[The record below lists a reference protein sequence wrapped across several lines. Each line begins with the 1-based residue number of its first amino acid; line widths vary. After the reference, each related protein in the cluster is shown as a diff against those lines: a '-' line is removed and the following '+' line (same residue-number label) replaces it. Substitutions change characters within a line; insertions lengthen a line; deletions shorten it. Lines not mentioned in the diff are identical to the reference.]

1 MSLTERLPYYPRS
14 NLIEQVWK
22 VYDSG
27 LENAVTLFA
36 PRRQGKTM
44 FVKNELLP
52 SAETRRMHT
61 CYLDLWQRRDRP
73 ELALTEGLEAA
84 VAQKHPRRWRLTAVE
99 GSLGAGPAKVSA
111 TGRPEHPEREEV
123 IENRLRAALEALIP
137 KQSGGLLLVLD
148 EFQALAG
155 TENESFVAALR
166 AVIQEHAD
174 RLRVFY
180 TGSSR
185 HALNTMFRRQRAP
198 LFSSAYPMRLPPLG
212 EDFVSDRVA
221 FLEKRIA
228 KQVDAAAM
236 NEVFRRLRYT
246 PAFLNS
252 VVLNILVSADPDV
265 YAAYEQWLEAQRSE
279 GASDFIGELR
289 DLDIAILRIIV
300 SPNRPAIFGKDSVAA
315 ITNSVGRR
323 VTTGQIQT
331 AIERLSKS
339 HVIAPTGEPG
349 GYEVDDPALH
359 VYLFEILADAR

>member
-14 NLIEQVWK
+14 NLIDQVWR
-22 VYDSG
+22 VYDSR
-27 LENAVTLFA
+27 LTNAVTLFA

-44 FVKNELLP
+44 FVRNELLP
-52 SAETRRMHT
+52 SAEARRMGA

-84 VAQKHPRRWRLTAVE
+84 AAQRRPRKWQLTGVE

-111 TGRPEHPEREEV
+111 TGKPEQREPEAV
-123 IENRLRAALEALIP
+123 IENRMRAALEALIP
-137 KQSGGLLLVLD
+137 KKGGLLLVLD

-155 TENESFVAALR
+155 TQNESFVAALR

-174 RLRVFY
+174 RLCVFY

-198 LFSSAYPMRLPPLG
+198 LFASAHALRLPPMG
-212 EDFVSDRVA
+212 DDFVADRVA
-221 FLEKRIA
+221 FLERRIGKR
-228 KQVDAAAM
+228 VDAAAM
-236 NEVFRRLRYT
+236 SEVFRQLRYT
-246 PAFLNS
+246 PAFLNA

-265 YAAYEQWLEAQRSE
+265 LGAYHQWLDAQRAE

-289 DLDIAILRIIV
+289 DLDLAILRIIV
-300 SPNRPAIFGKDSVAA
+300 DPARPPIFGKDSVAA
-315 ITNSVGRR
+315 ITKRIGRR

-331 AIERLSKS
+331 AIERLSKN

-359 VYLFEILADAR
+359 VYLFEILADAQ

>member
-52 SAETRRMHT
+52 SAQTRRLET
-61 CYLDLWQRRDRP
+61 CYLDLWQRRDQP
-73 ELALTEGLEAA
+73 ELALTEGLEIAA
-84 VAQKHPRRWRLTAVE
+84 AEKHPRTWRLTAVE
-99 GSLGAGPAKVSA
+99 GSLGAGLARVKAIGEPH
-111 TGRPEHPEREEV
+111 RREAEGV

-137 KQSGGLLLVLD
+137 RSGGLLLVLD

-155 TENESFVAALR
+155 TANESFVAALR
-166 AVIQEHAD
+166 AVIQEHSD

-198 LFSSAYPMRLPPLG
+198 LFASAYGMNLPPLG
-212 EDFVSDRVA
+212 EDFVSDRAA
-221 FLEKRIA
+221 FLERRIGA
-228 KQVDAAAM
+228 PVNVEAM
-236 NEVFRRLRYT
+236 SDVFRRLRNT

-252 VVLNILVSADPDV
+252 VVLNILVSDNPDV
-265 YAAYEQWLEAQRSE
+265 YVAYKQWLDAQRAQ

-289 DLDIAILRIIV
+289 DLDIAILRIITD
-300 SPNRPAIFGKDSVAA
+300 SARPPIFGKSSVAA
-315 ITNSVGRR
+315 ISKQVGRR
-323 VTTGQIQT
+323 ITTGQIQT
-331 AIERLSKS
+331 AIERLSKN
-339 HVIAPTGEPG
+339 HVIAPTGEAG

-359 VYLFEILADAR
+359 VYLYEILGDGN

>member
-1 MSLTERLPYYPRS
+1 MRLTERLPYYPRS
-14 NLIEQVWK
+14 NLIEQVWR

-27 LENAVTLFA
+27 LESAVTLFA

-52 SAETRRMHT
+52 SAQTRRMEA

-84 VAQKHPRRWRLTAVE
+84 AAERNPRKWRLTAVE
-99 GSLGAGPAKVSA
+99 GSLGAGPARVAA
-111 TGRPEHPEREEV
+111 TGQPLQREPEPV
-123 IENRLRAALEALIP
+123 IENRLRSALEALIP
-137 KQSGGLLLVLD
+137 SSGGLLLVLD

-166 AVIQEHAD
+166 AVIQEHSE

-198 LFSSAYPMRLPPLG
+198 LFASAYSMKLPTLG
-212 EDFVSDRVA
+212 EDFVLDRA
-221 FLEKRIA
+221 IFLERRIG
-228 KQVDAAAM
+228 QRVDVDAM
-236 NEVFRRLRYT
+236 NDVFRRLRST

-252 VVLNILVSADPDV
+252 VVLNILVSANPDV
-265 YAAYEQWLEAQRSE
+265 YVAYDQWLDAQRAE

-289 DLDIAILRIIV
+289 DLDIAILRIIT
-300 SPNRPAIFGKDSVAA
+300 SPNRLPIFGKESVAT
-315 ITNSVGRR
+315 ISKQVGRR

-331 AIERLSKS
+331 AIERLSRN
-339 HVIAPTGEPG
+339 HVIAPTGEAA

-359 VYLFEILADAR
+359 VYLFEILADGN